1 MRGGVSVVQGEVSQL
16 LSAMRKAGRWSGH
29 VRTVRRA
36 GGLHVG
42 GSCVCLVKSR

>member
-36 GGLHVG
+36 GELG
-42 GSCVCLVKSR
+42 GSCVWLVKSR